1 MENVWFA
8 SAVWIGLA
16 LLAAVMQNWVAVSIA
31 LIEIIIGAIA
41 GNLIDLTLT
50 PWINYLA
57 AFGAIL
63 LTFLAGAEIDVEV
76 IKRNFGSTMSIGLMG
91 FFAPYLGVLFF
102 AHFVS
107 GWPWPQAQIAGIAL
121 STTSVAVVYAVMIE
135 TGFNQTELGKII
147 LAACFVND
155 LGTVLALGIVF
166 ANYNVWLI
174 SFGIATLIVLLALP
188 KITPWFFVWV
198 GKRVSEPQIKFVL
211 LALFLLGGM
220 ANTAKS
226 EAVLPA
232 YLIGIVLAPVFLKD
246 RELMT
251 RVRVIAFTV
260 LTPFY
265 FLKAGSLVSAKVL
278 VSSAGLILVYLGV
291 KMVTK
296 FVGILPLTRYFRFEP
311 REGMYTTMLMSTGLT
326 FGSISALFGLT
337 NHIIDETQY
346 TILLTAVIGS
356 AVVPTLIAERWFQP
370 EFKLLDY
377 EEAADVAMQ
386 EEP

>member
-31 LIEIIIGAIA
+31 LLEIIIGAIA